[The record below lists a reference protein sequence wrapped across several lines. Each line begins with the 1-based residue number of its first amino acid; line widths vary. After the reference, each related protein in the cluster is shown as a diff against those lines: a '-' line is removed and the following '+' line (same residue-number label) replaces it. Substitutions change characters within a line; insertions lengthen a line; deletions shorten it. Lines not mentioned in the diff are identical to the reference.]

1 VETELVTTPWG
12 SLESFAGDLITDQLN
27 ECGAHQRS
35 DLALLLSLLRSGDTA
50 IDVGAHIG
58 TYTIPIA
65 RAAQPVRSLPLS
77 HWKSI
82 TPCSSATSSGTTSP
96 IESNPSER

>member
-1 VETELVTTPWG
+1 METEIVTTPWG

-35 DLALLLSLLRSGDTA
+35 DLALLLSLLRSGGTA
-50 IDVGAHIG
+50 IDMQYHIG
-58 TYTIPIA
+58 RA
-65 RAAQPVRSLPLS
+65 RSLSPGQLAQPDRSLPLS

-82 TPCSSATSSGTTSP
+82 TPCSSAT
-96 IESNPSER
+96 